1 MRYLFEEYAFDTARR
16 ELCRGPDVIAVTPQ
30 VFDLLAY
37 LIRHRERVVTK
48 DDLVGAIWNGRIVS
62 DSAMATRILDDIP
75 GGVQFKVKQTFELDG
90 GEKPA
95 DVAEAIARAY
105 VASEG

>member
-1 MRYLFEEYAFDTARR
+1 MACTRQVQEIRSLHYLFEEYAFDTARR
-16 ELCRGPDVIAVTPQ
+16 ELCRGPDVIPVTPQ

-62 DSAMATRILDDIP
+62 DAALTDPPERRPLRHRRFRRGATPD
-75 GGVQFKVKQTFELDG
+75 Q
-90 GEKPA
+90 
-95 DVAEAIARAY
+95 DVTA
-105 VASEG
+105 